1 MWACGICGMVA
12 VISIALQLN
21 ISFQNQYL
29 IYSWLRGL
37 GVIGRVNLSTDF
49 PSHSSEQYYGPSEMP
64 Y

>member
-37 GVIGRVNLSTDF
+37 GLIGRVNLSTDF
-49 PSHSSEQYYGPSEMP
+49 PSHSSE
-64 Y
+64 